1 MASDRQFFN
10 LTQTPTMTT
19 AAANLK
25 SQLGNI
31 FDSLLWDSNPQDVE
45 VNAAWRSLDLER

>member
-1 MASDRQFFN
+1 
-10 LTQTPTMTT
+10 MTT

-25 SQLGNI
+25 SPQLELGNI

-45 VNAAWRSLDLER
+45 VNAARRSLDLER